1 MGAINYY
8 TSQFITLALMPY
20 DFTETEEYIKNNY
33 VEFNLDGPEDVT
45 PDLVYDE
52 INEYYNCDYEN
63 AKYIID
69 KYDFNILDI
78 SIEAGYYEG
87 YSINIKFDWN
97 YFDDTSE
104 KRDAQKELTQLK
116 KCLYELAGV
125 GYMACRPFW
134 CTSYKNYNDTIKD
147 IDTAIKEA
155 RAEFRKIPTYYT
167 KYIKNAKEA

>member
-8 TSQFITLALMPY
+8 TSQFITLALIPY
-20 DFTETEEYIKNNY
+20 DYDDIKTY
-33 VEFNLDGPEDVT
+33 LLDNLDSYGIEAEDVT
-45 PDLVYDE
+45 SDLIENEIIDYYD
-52 INEYYNCDYEN
+52 CDYEN
-63 AKYIID
+63 AACIIN
-69 KYDFNILDI
+69 KYDFNILDVI
-78 SIEAGYYEG
+78 IKAGYYEG
-87 YSINIKFDWN
+87 YSINIKFDWI

-125 GYMACRPFW
+125 GYMACAPFW
-134 CTSYKNYNDTIKD
+134 VTSYKNYNETIKA

-155 RAEFRKIPTYYT
+155 RAELLKVPTYYT

>member
-8 TSQFITLALMPY
+8 TSQFITLALIPY
-20 DFTETEEYIKNNY
+20 DFIETEEYIKKY
-33 VEFNLDGPEDVT
+33 YKDFCLDRPEDVT
-45 PDLVYDE
+45 PDHVYDE
-52 INEYYNCDYEN
+52 ISGYYDCDYDN

-69 KYDFNILDI
+69 KYDFNILDV

-87 YSINIKFDWN
+87 YSINIKFDWL

-134 CTSYKNYNDTIKD
+134 VTSYKNYDDTIKA
-147 IDTAIKEA
+147 INTAIKEA
-155 RAEFRKIPTYYT
+155 RAEFQKISTYYT